1 LRSRSTAHPALAL
14 TGDRFADAGGRVQG
28 EQFAV
33 LAGVGELVGD
43 RAVVDLDAVV
53 GPAEEAAAVADL
65 EQVDDDVDRD
75 EQNSDDREPRE
86 RDVVFEREDR
96 ARLAAGSERSDT
108 RSRLWD
114 VLICV
119 V

>member
-1 LRSRSTAHPALAL
+1 M
-14 TGDRFADAGGRVQG
+14 QG

-33 LAGVGELVGD
+33 LASVGELVGD
-43 RAVVDLDAVV
+43 RAVVDLDAAR
-53 GPAEEAAAVADL
+53 GPAEEAAAVANL

-75 EQNSDDREPRE
+75 EQNGDNRELRE

-96 ARLAAGSERSDT
+96 ARLAAGSQRSDT
-108 RSRLWD
+108 RSRLRD
-114 VLICV
+114 VLVGV